1 MTGLPTAVIKGWSSV
16 TESMQTDPKK
26 WFFPTK
32 SVTF

>member
-1 MTGLPTAVIKGWSSV
+1 MAGLPTAVIKGWNSV
-16 TESMQTDPKK
+16 KESMQTVPKK